1 MSTDLSEEQRLMRQ
15 SCRDF
20 VDKTI
25 IPFIRG
31 NWQREWV
38 MTPQDRLPPE
48 ILQGA
53 EKVGIRTLGVPE
65 EFGGIELDRAS
76 EVQTFALI
84 AEEIA
89 RGDSG
94 LADKLVQNW
103 KVSVLLRNL
112 APRHLQEKWFK
123 RLTSDPQFLLAHCLT
138 EPRGASDRWLP
149 YNVPEAAMNTRA
161 VKKNGEWVING
172 RKQFISNGYDAGLF
186 VVYANTNPQVGML
199 QGTSS
204 FLVPRETPG
213 LTIAR
218 CNETVGCR
226 FMNNGELVF
235 EDMRVPADHLL
246 VEGDAL
252 GKAAVYFRPGK
263 IIQAAKNLGVG
274 VRAFEVTSDYVQNYV
289 QGGRILI
296 KHQAVAL
303 RLADMATRIEAVR
316 ALLARASRAVDDN
329 APDADTLCNMAKVF
343 ASEEILK
350 VAQHALEL
358 HGGNGV
364 MLDFGVEKDLPRR
377 RDLSAHGRHRRYL
390 ALQDRE
396 IDVPAHGGEI
406 RRAGRLIRLRQAEAG
421 EHDREADE
429 LLDARSFAK
438 GQEPDQK
445 RERWYKR
452 RIYRGPS
459 SPEQDDGAGK
469 KEGRGGAGKYPLH
482 QCLQQIL
489 KKSGGEKI
497 IVGEVQYG
505 QANERQ
511 HTGNRRGLHGRQ
523 PPQPQQHAKHRKGA
537 SGGDEQQIA
546 DEPLRAHGAQRLRS
560 NHPKTNQDNRR
571 TGEAARRENFLD
583 DEPRQNEAYDG
594 GTRGLNDA
602 AMAKRHV
609 HVARIAPQCERE
621 PAAQRQR
628 NTTSPAQAAE
638 IGKAAGRHDGKK
650 REAGPDEAMQCQ
662 RQRRHADQ
670 YAVPRGDKAK
680 GPE

>member
-1 MSTDLSEEQRLMRQ
+1 MSLITPQTRLLILNSPANPTGGVTPKSEVDKLIAGLERYPDVAVMSDEIYDHMVYDGETHVCLLSYPSIRDRLILLNGWSKTYAMTGWRLGYAIWPGKLYDYARKLAVNLHSCVNASAQYAGLAALTGPQDEAAKMVAEFDKRRKIVVAGLNKLPGTSCATPKGAFYAFPNIKRTGWKAKPLANALLEDAGVALIGGPDFGVLGEGYMRVSYANSTENILKALDRMGEIFEPAARRREACRSRCSSEEQRLMRQ

-20 VDKTI
+20 VDDVI

-31 NWQREWV
+31 NWQREWS
-38 MTPQDRLPPE
+38 MTPEDRLPPE

-123 RLTSDPQFLLAHCLT
+123 RLIDDPQFLLAHCLT

-149 YNVPEAAMNTRA
+149 YNVPEAAMQTRA
-161 VKKNGEWVING
+161 VKQNGEWVING

-186 VVYANTNPQVGML
+186 VVYANTNPQVGMM

-204 FLVPRETPG
+204 FLVPRGTPG

-274 VRAFEVTSDYVQNYV
+274 VRAFELAADYVQNYV

-364 MLDFGVEKDLPRR
+364 MLDFGVEKIF
-377 RDLSAHGRHRRYL
+377 RDAAIFLHM
-390 ALQDRE
+390 
-396 IDVPAHGGEI
+396 
-406 RRAGRLIRLRQAEAG
+406 
-421 EHDREADE
+421 
-429 LLDARSFAK
+429 DATVDISRFKIVKSMF
-438 GQEPDQK
+438 PHT
-445 RERWYKR
+445 
-452 RIYRGPS
+452 
-459 SPEQDDGAGK
+459 
-469 KEGRGGAGKYPLH
+469 AGKY
-482 QCLQQIL
+482 
-489 KKSGGEKI
+489 
-497 IVGEVQYG
+497 
-505 QANERQ
+505 
-511 HTGNRRGLHGRQ
+511 
-523 PPQPQQHAKHRKGA
+523 
-537 SGGDEQQIA
+537 
-546 DEPLRAHGAQRLRS
+546 
-560 NHPKTNQDNRR
+560 
-571 TGEAARRENFLD
+571 
-583 DEPRQNEAYDG
+583 
-594 GTRGLNDA
+594 
-602 AMAKRHV
+602 
-609 HVARIAPQCERE
+609 
-621 PAAQRQR
+621 
-628 NTTSPAQAAE
+628 
-638 IGKAAGRHDGKK
+638 
-650 REAGPDEAMQCQ
+650 AGPEA
-662 RQRRHADQ
+662 
-670 YAVPRGDKAK
+670 
-680 GPE
+680 